1 MAGKL
6 YGVGIGPGNPKLLT
20 LKAKEVLEAA
30 DIIAVPVKAPGEESR
45 ALSIVQS
52 AVDLTGKEIMP
63 VVFTMEHS
71 VSRREACRKQ
81 AAGQLMEKLD
91 LGKNVAMIVLGD
103 ISVYSTFHLAFKY
116 IREKGYITENIP
128 GISAFSGGAALAQIS
143 LAEGN
148 QNMMVLSSLKGT
160 ESLETAL
167 KVCDNLVVMKAGSSM
182 VQIKEILKEQGL
194 EDKTVVLSNIGMADE
209 YIGPPEGDREYGYF
223 TTLIIK
229 KGGL

>member
-1 MAGKL
+1 MTGKL
-6 YGVGIGPGNPKLLT
+6 YGVGIGPGDPKLMT
-20 LKAKEVLEAA
+20 LKAKEVLESA

-45 ALSIVQS
+45 ALSIV
-52 AVDLTGKEIMP
+52 
-63 VVFTMEHS
+63 
-71 VSRREACRKQ
+71 SRRKACREQ

-103 ISVYSTFHLAFKY
+103 ISVYSTYHLAFKF
-116 IREKGYITENIP
+116 IREKGYRTENIP

-143 LAEGN
+143 LVEGS

-160 ESLETAL
+160 EVLETAL
-167 KVCDNLVVMKAGSSM
+167 KVCDNIVVMKAGSSM
-182 VQIKEILKEQGL
+182 AQINKILKEQGL
-194 EDKTVVLSNIGMADE
+194 EDRTVVLSNIGMADE
-209 YIGPPEGDREYGYF
+209 YIGPPEEDREYGYF